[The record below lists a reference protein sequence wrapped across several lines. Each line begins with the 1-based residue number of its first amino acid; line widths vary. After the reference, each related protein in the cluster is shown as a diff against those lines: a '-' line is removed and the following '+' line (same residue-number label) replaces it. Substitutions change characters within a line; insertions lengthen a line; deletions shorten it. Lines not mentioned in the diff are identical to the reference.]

1 MSNYSEEYS
10 FSSFSKLPFYK
21 KINKR
26 LLDLAK
32 IENQKSIIDLGC
44 GTGLITKLILK
55 KIKKDA
61 NDCIVYAVDHSSN
74 ALKTASEEIGE
85 KKQATVK
92 FIHSEVQNLKE
103 VLKDKVEAV
112 IYCNS
117 IHYVPDKLSLIK
129 QIKNQL
135 KSDGIFVFNTSF
147 FEGSHPP
154 ETHKF
159 YRKWM
164 IRSLRVLKTEYGLSP
179 DKSAKVE
186 SRKQL
191 TPEEY
196 ISILENAGFNVV
208 VKDIQRIEVPKD
220 GYHHISGFSD
230 WIEGILPGV
239 PLDKGCD
246 VLQKSLKDVWDDMKL
261 SSVPRLWLSI
271 SAVKKN

>member
-32 IENQKSIIDLGC
+32 IEDQKSIVDLGC
-44 GTGLITKLILK
+44 GTGLITKLILN

-61 NDCIVYAVDHSSN
+61 SDCIVYAVDHSSN

-135 KSDGIFVFNTSF
+135 KTDGIFVFNTSF

-154 ETHKF
+154 ETHTF

-164 IRSLRVLKTEYGLSP
+164 IRSLRVLKNEYGLSP

-191 TPEEY
+191 SPEEY
-196 ISILENAGFNVV
+196 ISILENAGFSVV
-208 VKDIQRIEVPKD
+208 VKDIQRIEVPQD
-220 GYHHISGFSD
+220 GYQHISGFSD
-230 WIEGILPGV
+230 WIVGFLPGV

>member
-32 IENQKSIIDLGC
+32 IEDQKSIVDLGC
-44 GTGLITKLILK
+44 GTGLITKLILN

>member
-32 IENQKSIIDLGC
+32 IENQKSIVDLGC
-44 GTGLITKLILK
+44 ETGLITKLILK

>member
-32 IENQKSIIDLGC
+32 IENQKSIVDLGC

-147 FEGSHPP
+147 FAGSHPP
-154 ETHKF
+154 ETHTF
-159 YRKWM
+159 YKKWM
-164 IRSLRVLKTEYGLSP
+164 IRSLRVLKNEYGLSP
-179 DKSAKVE
+179 DKSTKVE

-196 ISILENAGFNVV
+196 VSILENAGFNVV
-208 VKDIQRIEVPKD
+208 VKDIQRIEVPQD

-239 PLDKGCD
+239 PLAKACD

>member
-21 KINKR
+21 KVNKR

-32 IENQKSIIDLGC
+32 IEEQKSIVDLGC

-117 IHYVPDKLSLIK
+117 IHYVPDKVSLVN

-154 ETHKF
+154 ETHAF
-159 YRKWM
+159 YKKWM

-191 TPEEY
+191 SPEEY
-196 ISILENAGFNVV
+196 ISILEDAGFNII
-208 VKDIQRIEVPKD
+208 VKDIQRIEVPQD

-246 VLQKSLKDVWDDMKL
+246 VLQKSLEHVWNEMKL
-261 SSVPRLWLSI
+261 NTIPRLWLSI

>member
-32 IENQKSIIDLGC
+32 IENQKSIVDLGC

-220 GYHHISGFSD
+220 GYHHISGFSE

>member
-1 MSNYSEEYS
+1 
-10 FSSFSKLPFYK
+10 
-21 KINKR
+21 
-26 LLDLAK
+26 
-32 IENQKSIIDLGC
+32 
-44 GTGLITKLILK
+44 
-55 KIKKDA
+55 
-61 NDCIVYAVDHSSN
+61 
-74 ALKTASEEIGE
+74 
-85 KKQATVK
+85 
-92 FIHSEVQNLKE
+92 
-103 VLKDKVEAV
+103 
-112 IYCNS
+112 
-117 IHYVPDKLSLIK
+117 
-129 QIKNQL
+129 
-135 KSDGIFVFNTSF
+135 
-147 FEGSHPP
+147 
-154 ETHKF
+154 
-159 YRKWM
+159 M

>member
-1 MSNYSEEYS
+1 MPNYSEEFS
-10 FSSFSKLPFYK
+10 FSSFSNLPFYK

-26 LLDLAK
+26 LLDVAK
-32 IENQKSIIDLGC
+32 IGDQKSIVDLGC

-55 KIKKDA
+55 KLKKDA
-61 NDCIVYAVDHSSN
+61 NDSIVYAVDHSSN
-74 ALKTASEEIGE
+74 ALKTAAEEIGE
-85 KKQATVK
+85 RKQATVK
-92 FIHSEVQNLKE
+92 YIHSEVQNLKQ
-103 VLKDKVEAV
+103 VLREKVEAV

-129 QIKNQL
+129 QVKSQL
-135 KSDGIFVFNTSF
+135 KPNGIFVFNTSF

-154 ETHKF
+154 ETHNF

-164 IRSLRVLKTEYGLSP
+164 IRSLRELKSEYGLSP
-179 DKSAKVE
+179 DKTAKVE

-196 ISILENAGFNVV
+196 ISILEHAGFKIVI
-208 VKDIQRIEVPKD
+208 KDIQRIEVPHD
-220 GYHHISGFSD
+220 GYYHISGFSD
-230 WIEGILPGV
+230 WIEGILPGI

-246 VLQKSLKDVWDDMKL
+246 ALQKSLKLVWEDMKL

-271 SAVKKN
+271 SAIKRN

>member
-1 MSNYSEEYS
+1 MPNYSEEFS
-10 FSSFSKLPFYK
+10 FSSFSNLPFYK

-32 IENQKSIIDLGC
+32 IGDQKSIVDLGC

-61 NDCIVYAVDHSSN
+61 NDSIVYAVDHSSN
-74 ALKTASEEIGE
+74 ALKTAAEEIGE
-85 KKQATVK
+85 RKQATVK
-92 FIHSEVQNLKE
+92 YIHSEVQNLKQ
-103 VLKDKVEAV
+103 VLREKVEAV

-129 QIKNQL
+129 QVKNQL
-135 KSDGIFVFNTSF
+135 KPNGIFVFNTSF

-154 ETHKF
+154 ETHNF

-164 IRSLRVLKTEYGLSP
+164 IRSLRELKSEYGLSP
-179 DKSAKVE
+179 DKTSKVE

-196 ISILENAGFNVV
+196 IAILEDAGFNIVI
-208 VKDIQRIEVPKD
+208 KDIQRIEVPHD
-220 GYHHISGFSD
+220 GYYHISGFSD

-246 VLQKSLKDVWDDMKL
+246 TLQKSLKLVWEEMKL

-271 SAVKKN
+271 SAEKRN

>member
-1 MSNYSEEYS
+1 VSNYSEEYS

-32 IENQKSIIDLGC
+32 IENQKSIVDLGC